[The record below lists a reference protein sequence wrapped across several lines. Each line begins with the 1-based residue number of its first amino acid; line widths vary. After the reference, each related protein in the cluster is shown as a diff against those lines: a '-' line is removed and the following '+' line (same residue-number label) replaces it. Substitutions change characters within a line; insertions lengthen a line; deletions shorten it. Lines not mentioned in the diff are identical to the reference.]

1 MMTETIRFTDRRRN
15 SFFYDCE
22 EASVSRNKSGLN
34 RSLSFNSNS
43 RNSYSNFN
51 NGVGMGDV
59 SPSSRSS
66 SSNSN
71 SNIIIDNNLSSIPVV
86 LNRSSSS
93 RDVAITVVETLLV
106 LVQFLHWK
114 IDNFYSYDLK
124 QMFDVKPQEVIY
136 RIGNSFIPGFHGS
149 VLSHPDLYGP
159 SIAVF
164 LFPQCV
170 LVVMDAIHHGCSQSA
185 VLGNAVA
192 MSLYMWVLLSMFYWL
207 LSLMI
212 ASTKIKFKHCLSLT
226 GYSFYAWNLALLISK
241 PLEMYVTVVP
251 TTLPIVL
258 FGLPSAVA
266 QGFMFWE
273 LAPKSSIQFQ
283 PRSLPVAIQQFASNH
298 ARIFQQILT
307 LIPKILVFIV
317 ITGTH
322 YQFLWYV
329 MRVFLPGRKQ
339 QCELSALIQP
349 DQYADILTQKE
360 LRDFALRLINGKNPI

>member
-1 MMTETIRFTDRRRN
+1 
-15 SFFYDCE
+15 
-22 EASVSRNKSGLN
+22 
-34 RSLSFNSNS
+34 
-43 RNSYSNFN
+43 
-51 NGVGMGDV
+51 
-59 SPSSRSS
+59 
-66 SSNSN
+66 
-71 SNIIIDNNLSSIPVV
+71 
-86 LNRSSSS
+86 
-93 RDVAITVVETLLV
+93 
-106 LVQFLHWK
+106 
-114 IDNFYSYDLK
+114 
-124 QMFDVKPQEVIY
+124 VKPQDVIY

-159 SIAVF
+159 IISVF
-164 LFPQCV
+164 MFPQCV
-170 LVVMDAIHHGCSQSA
+170 LFVMDAVHHGCSQSA
-185 VLGNAVA
+185 VLGNAVV
-192 MSLYMWVLLSMFYWL
+192 MSLYMWFLLSMFYWL

-212 ASTKIKFKHCLSLT
+212 ASTKIKFKHCLCLT

-241 PLEMYVTVVP
+241 PLEMYLTEVP

-283 PRSLPVAIQQFASNH
+283 PRSLPVAIQQFANNH

-307 LIPKILVFIV
+307 LIPKILAFIV
-317 ITGTH
+317 ITLTH

-339 QCELSALIQP
+339 QCELSALLQP

-360 LRDFALRLINGKNPI
+360 LREFALRLINGKNPI